1 MKADKTAKTLLI
13 AASIIQVVG
22 APIAYHMGDR
32 LFAGGNSRLICFA
45 AIDLVGFALVWI
57 GLYRLFDR
65 DLGKAMF
72 VALFATLG
80 LFPIS
85 VIMIIAIPVLL
96 SIRGFYFRISTH

>member
-1 MKADKTAKTLLI
+1 MKADRIAKTLLI
-13 AASIIQVVG
+13 VASIIQVVG
-22 APIAYHMGDR
+22 APIAFHVGDR
-32 LFAGGNSRLICFA
+32 LFAAGSGRLICFA
-45 AIDLVGFALVWI
+45 TIDLLGFAAFWI

-85 VIMIIAIPVLL
+85 VIMIIAIPMLL
-96 SIRGFYFRISTH
+96 SIRGFYFRISTR